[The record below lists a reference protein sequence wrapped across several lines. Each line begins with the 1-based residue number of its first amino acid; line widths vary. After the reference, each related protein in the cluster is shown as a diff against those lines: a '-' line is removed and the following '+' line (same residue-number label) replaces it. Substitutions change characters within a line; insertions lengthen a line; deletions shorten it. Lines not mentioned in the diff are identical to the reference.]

1 MFFPKNDKYFDY
13 SKTYNDKLDNI
24 FNLIPR
30 FFIDFRNDDLLT
42 IPASF

>member
-13 SKTYNDKLDNI
+13 SKAYNDKLDNI

-30 FFIDFRNDDLLT
+30 
-42 IPASF
+42 SFMLSSMGK